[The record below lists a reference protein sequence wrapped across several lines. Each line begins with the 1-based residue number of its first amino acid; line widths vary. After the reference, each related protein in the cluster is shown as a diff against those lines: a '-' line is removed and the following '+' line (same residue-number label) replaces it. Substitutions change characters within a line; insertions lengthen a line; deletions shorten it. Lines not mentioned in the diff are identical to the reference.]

1 MSHRSKLDFRD
12 GWREHPKRE
21 SLAVGDSG
29 IVALIFV
36 FQIFAVLLGLRF
48 GV

>member
-1 MSHRSKLDFRD
+1 MPHRSKLDFRN
-12 GWREHPKRE
+12 GGREHPKRE

-29 IVALIFV
+29 IVAFILIFH
-36 FQIFAVLLGLRF
+36 IFAVLLRLKF